1 VLGVPL
7 SREFVDHVD
16 QMFFQTT
23 LDHLA
28 TIGDVKALL
37 TGLAARGLRL
47 GLMTNDADLNTRA
60 QLRQLGLDGLLE
72 FVAAYDSGHGHKP
85 DPDPVLAFAA
95 FAGVAPAQVA
105 VVGDTEHDLA
115 AARAAGAVAVGVL
128 SGPVPRERLLHC
140 PMDLRELIERH
151 LAQVCV
157 MHIEPAVLRP
167 PGDPQRAL
175 IGASHLHHSLAPFLW
190 ELAMRG
196 PRREL
201 LPEIKGPAVY
211 RVAPS
216 LDLDRLPISSGV
228 IRMAIE
234 RLRRHAVPLTQIAS
248 WPAFDRECASRL
260 LNALYLQAGLMV
272 SRSHPDAV
280 RESWFGGGN

>member
-1 VLGVPL
+1 MPIRAILFDKDGTLVDFQRTWGPATHTVLTRLSNGDSAVFDRLCVVSLYDAAARQLMPGSPVVIETTYGYGKLWAEVLGVPL

-28 TIGDVKALL
+28 AIGDVKALL

-60 QLRQLGLDGLLE
+60 QLQRLGLDRLLE

-128 SGPVPRERLLHC
+128 SGPVPCERLLPHA
-140 PMDLRELIERH
+140 D
-151 LAQVCV
+151 V
-157 MHIEPAVLRP
+157 
-167 PGDPQRAL
+167 
-175 IGASHLHHSLAPFLW
+175 
-190 ELAMRG
+190 
-196 PRREL
+196 L
-201 LPEIKGPAVY
+201 LPSIA
-211 RVAPS
+211 A
-216 LDLDRLPISSGV
+216 LDDWLCSVNPKD
-228 IRMAIE
+228 
-234 RLRRHAVPLTQIAS
+234 
-248 WPAFDRECASRL
+248 
-260 LNALYLQAGLMV
+260 
-272 SRSHPDAV
+272 
-280 RESWFGGGN
+280 